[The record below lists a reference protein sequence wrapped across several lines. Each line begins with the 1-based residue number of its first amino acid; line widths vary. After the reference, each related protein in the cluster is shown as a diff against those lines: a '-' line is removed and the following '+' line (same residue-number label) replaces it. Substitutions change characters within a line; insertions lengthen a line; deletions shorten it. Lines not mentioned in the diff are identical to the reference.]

1 MENQV
6 ERGRLTDI
14 KDLIV
19 SLVISGAAAVLYFV
33 FATDSIP
40 VGVEGVITSWV
51 GLSDSSYVPFPTAGA
66 VAGLMGMSR
75 FFAPVFG
82 GLSVFLLF
90 HVVNVF
96 IKECFGPQYP
106 DSLKAS
112 AARIGGLAAAV
123 IFMLTPCVFSSATHL
138 GPVIFDTF
146 LALSS
151 LAVFI
156 PFLRKSGVAAMVAP
170 FLSGIILAFG
180 VADMLMLAFLLPMC
194 GILAWV
200 EFSRKGKPGYIA
212 VGLFLLGFFI
222 SAIVL
227 IAVMSGSF
235 GDFTQYQKEILK
247 SELVSKNWFY
257 AIIFAVVPFII
268 SLFACPTVFGGN
280 KIHSVVTWIF
290 HFCMS
295 VVAVLAVASPL
306 SPSSVLGYSGLQPS
320 LIASAAAGMSAY
332 VLVYW
337 LVGARVSS
345 RLSVED
351 PKNAGLYKSTKTVG
365 SVGCIGF
372 SLVMA
377 LSLITSFVV
386 ESDFKDELSINPLS
400 EKIITDM
407 GGRTWLVTDGLIDDD
422 VKLAARAKGVKLNL
436 ISLNRESDDEYI
448 KTLAETV
455 LREKLGGEEL
465 SKELADKLSRVDGIN
480 RQRLVPFIEHW
491 FKNDPAAVDK
501 AAVWGAPQLWMSALN
516 SDESTAP
523 GLYFFVPDTGKETV
537 KVGDWMS
544 EWPRVKNSLRLAD
557 GWGSYRSEINGGG
570 LNISK
575 RERKLRNLRR
585 HIGFMAVSQGNYHH
599 FKGLEH
605 FADGNRSSA
614 NECFDKA
621 FELYNLVWRE
631 IDPDNVVA
639 LYNIKLL
646 AEKNAFKK
654 AIQKRKE
661 IDQEIEA
668 AAKDPNRRYRV
679 EHLLLLYGTICDP
692 EFMMHYAN
700 SLSKGG
706 RHSQAVFQM
715 RRAID
720 LIPSDQRRLAEMN
733 ILVHYLSG
741 GSDKEKSRAREIC
754 LSEIKR
760 NPSNRA
766 ALVRLS
772 QLEALDGNVS
782 EAVKCLERALA
793 GVENDPKY
801 AKMLA
806 QKHLLKNELYEAE
819 MVLRRA
825 IDADPND
832 IQAWALLTHVLIQN
846 VDMIKDASVNTNSAA
861 KKDKALK
868 EIEENILPKMK
879 SLVKDRPVEEAVYR
893 STRALVLMRKGGDA
907 HIREARDSFD
917 AVANSGRGSTHT
929 GDMILT
935 LDMQLNDKAHA
946 EARAMRIL
954 AANPDDSLANYIMG
968 SISLHRGENNQA
980 EKYLRK
986 SVSGK
991 RIALLAYNDLA
1002 EVLRRLKKFDEAEK
1016 YARKAVEIT
1025 PNLYVAWETL
1035 GSILM
1040 DTGKSFEEAEKYI
1053 QKACDLSK
1061 DEQGGAADV
1070 RMLISLARVQKARG
1084 QMKRAKST
1092 MRMVQS
1098 RMNELTDYER
1108 REFEELM
1115 RSVK

>member
-1 MENQV
+1 MEHQIEN
-6 ERGRLTDI
+6 RGRLDF
-14 KDLIV
+14 KDWLI
-19 SLVISGAAAVLYFV
+19 SLIISGVAAILYFV

-40 VGVEGVITSWV
+40 VGVEGVISSWV

-66 VAGLMGMSR
+66 AAGLMGMSK

-96 IKECFGPQYP
+96 IKECFSPQYP
-106 DSLKAS
+106 VSCKVY
-112 AARIGGLAAAV
+112 AARLGGIAAAV

-146 LALSS
+146 LALLS

-156 PFLRKSGVAAMVAP
+156 PFLRKTGVVAMMAP
-170 FLSGIILAFG
+170 FLSGVILALG
-180 VADMLMLAFLLPMC
+180 VADMLMLAFLLPLC
-194 GILAWV
+194 GILSWV
-200 EFSRKGKPGYIA
+200 EFARKGKPGYLA
-212 VGLFLLGFFI
+212 SGLFLFGFFL

-227 IAVMSGSF
+227 VAVLSGSF
-235 GDFTQYQKEILK
+235 GDFAKYQKDILMSELK
-247 SELVSKNWFY
+247 SDNWFY
-257 AIIFAVVPFII
+257 AIIFAVVPFVI
-268 SLFACPTVFGGN
+268 SLFSCPTVLGGN
-280 KIHSVVTWIF
+280 KINSLVAWLF
-290 HFCMS
+290 HFFMS
-295 VVAVLAVASPL
+295 VVAVLAVASSL
-306 SPSSVLGYSGLQPS
+306 SPSSVLGYSGFQPS
-320 LIASAAAGMSAY
+320 LIASAAAAMSAY

-337 LVGARVSS
+337 WIVARVSS
-345 RLSVED
+345 RTMPAD
-351 PKNAGLYKSTKTVG
+351 QKNSNIHYSAKTVG
-365 SVGCIGF
+365 RVGFIGF
-372 SLVMA
+372 SLVMG
-377 LSLITSFVV
+377 LSLITSFAV
-386 ESDFKDELSINPLS
+386 ESDFKDQLSLNPLS
-400 EKIITDM
+400 KNIVEQM
-407 GGRTWLVTDGLIDDD
+407 SERTWLVTDGVIDDD
-422 VKLAARAKGVKLNL
+422 VKLAAKSENRKMTVV
-436 ISLNRESDDEYI
+436 SLNRENDDEYI
-448 KTLAETV
+448 KALAKTV
-455 LREKLGGEEL
+455 LEEKLGGEEL
-465 SKELADKLSRVDGIN
+465 SKELADKLTRVDGIK

-491 FKNDPAAVDK
+491 FKNDPTAVDK
-501 AAVWGAPQLWMSALN
+501 AAVWGAPQLWTSAI
-516 SDESTAP
+516 TADGYSVP
-523 GLYFFVPDTGKETV
+523 GLYFFVPDTGKGTV
-537 KVGDWMS
+537 EIGNWVD
-544 EWPRVKNSLRLAD
+544 EWPRVKNSLKLAE
-557 GWGSYRSEINGGG
+557 GWGSYRSEVNGGER
-570 LNISK
+570 NVSK
-575 RERKLRNLRR
+575 RERKVRYLRR

-599 FKGLEH
+599 FKGLEY
-605 FADGNRSSA
+605 FADGKVAFA

-654 AIQKRKE
+654 AIQKKNE
-661 IDQEIEA
+661 LDQQIEA
-668 AAKDPNRRYRV
+668 FVKDPNRRYRV

-692 EFMMHYAN
+692 EFMMRYAN

-706 RHSQAVFQM
+706 RHSQAVLQM

-741 GSDKEKSRAREIC
+741 GSDKEKSNAREIC

-772 QLEALDGNVS
+772 QLEALDGNVA
-782 EAVKCLERALA
+782 EAVKYLERALE

-801 AKMLA
+801 AKMVA
-806 QKHLLKNELYEAE
+806 QKHLLKEELREAE

-825 IDADPND
+825 IDSNSND
-832 IQAWALLTHVLIQN
+832 IQAWALLTHVLIQGIDRIN
-846 VDMIKDASVNTNSAA
+846 DASVNTNSAA
-861 KKDKALK
+861 KREKALK
-868 EIEENILPKMK
+868 EIEENIFPKMEML
-879 SLVKDRPVEEAVYR
+879 SRNNPADEAVYR
-893 STRALVLMRKGGDA
+893 SVRALVLMRKGGDA

-917 AVANSGRGSTHT
+917 AVANSGRGSAHT

-946 EARAMRIL
+946 EDRAIRIL

-986 SVSGK
+986 AVSGK

-1016 YARKAVEIT
+1016 IARKAVEVT
-1025 PNLYVAWETL
+1025 PKLYVAWETL

-1040 DTGKSFEEAEKYI
+1040 DAGKSFDEAEKYI

-1070 RMLISLARVQKARG
+1070 RMLISLARVQIKRG

-1092 MRMVQS
+1092 MRVVQS
-1098 RMNELTDYER
+1098 RMDELT
-1108 REFEELM
+1108 EFERKEFEDLM

>member
-1 MENQV
+1 MEKQV

-14 KDLIV
+14 KDWIV
-19 SLVISGAAAVLYFV
+19 SLVISGVAAVMYFI

-66 VAGLMGMSR
+66 AARLMGMST

-96 IKECFGPQYP
+96 IKECFGPQYS
-106 DSLKAS
+106 DSLKSS

-123 IFMLTPCVFSSATHL
+123 VFMLTPCVFSSATRL

-146 LALSS
+146 LALLS

-156 PFLRKSGVAAMVAP
+156 PFLRKSGLAAMVAP
-170 FLSGIILAFG
+170 FLSGIILALG
-180 VADMLMLAFLLPMC
+180 VADMLIMAFLLPLC

-268 SLFACPTVFGGN
+268 SLFACPTVFGGK

-320 LIASAAAGMSAY
+320 LIASAAAAMSAY

-337 LVGARVSS
+337 WAGARVSS

-351 PKNAGLYKSTKTVG
+351 PKNAGLYKSAKTIG
-365 SVGCIGF
+365 IVGCIGF

-386 ESDFKDELSINPLS
+386 ESDFKDELSLNPLS

-407 GGRTWLVTDGLIDDD
+407 GGRTWLVTDGLIDND

-436 ISLNRESDDEYI
+436 ISLNRENDDEYI

-465 SKELADKLSRVDGIN
+465 SKELADKLTRVDGIN

-491 FKNDPAAVDK
+491 FKNDPAAVNK
-501 AAVWGAPQLWMSALN
+501 AAVWGAPQLWTSALN
-516 SDESTAP
+516 SDESTVP
-523 GLYFFVPDTGKETV
+523 DLYFFVPDTGKGTV
-537 KVGDWMS
+537 KVGDWTV
-544 EWPRVKNSLRLAD
+544 EWPRVKNSLKLAD

-599 FKGLEH
+599 FKGLEY

-646 AEKNAFKK
+646 ADKNAFKK

-661 IDQEIEA
+661 IDQEIDA

-720 LIPSDQRRLAEMN
+720 LIPTDQRRLAEMN

-766 ALVRLS
+766 ALVRLA
-772 QLEALDGNVS
+772 QLEALDGNVA

-846 VDMIKDASVNTNSAA
+846 VDMIKDALVNTNSAA

-868 EIEENILPKMK
+868 EIEENILPKME
-879 SLVKDRPVEEAVYR
+879 SLVKDRPVEDAVYR

-935 LDMQLNDKAHA
+935 LDMQLNDKTHA